1 MFRGT
6 GGFRPAP
13 GVIPEVSGPG
23 LPLSAGMLGD
33 IEPLLRALR
42 APLGDAAPSELTF
55 TNLFLFRAVRG
66 WRHHT
71 DPLPHL
77 SGRSYDGSVQLLP
90 LFDLARADPD
100 MLRSVQGEQGW
111 FCPVATATLEA
122 LARTRFESRAERAD
136 ADYLYAAAAFR
147 DYAGAGLGPKR
158 AAVARLHDQH
168 AMQVLPLDAATTA
181 AALEVLQ
188 GWCADK
194 GVAED
199 GADAPACREAL
210 TSLSSGDVPGP
221 ASALSGRLHL
231 ADGVPAGFVIFE
243 ALNPGVQVVR
253 FAKGLQRYDGIF
265 PTMYRHI
272 VLEGGD
278 AVRWLNFEQDLGR
291 PGFRRSKM
299 SFRPAKLL
307 PKHRVRVLP

>member
-1 MFRGT
+1 MIE
-6 GGFRPAP
+6 A
-13 GVIPEVSGPG
+13 G
-23 LPLSAGMLGD
+23 LPLSAGMRGD
-33 IEPLLRALR
+33 IEPLLLEMRV
-42 APLGDAAPSELTF
+42 PLGDEAPSELTF

-66 WRHHT
+66 WRFHR

-77 SGRSYDGSVQLLP
+77 SGLSYDGSVQLLP
-90 LFDLARADPD
+90 LFELASADPD
-100 MLRSVQGEQGW
+100 LLRGMQGERGW
-111 FCPVATATLEA
+111 FCPVATATLEK
-122 LARTRFESRAERAD
+122 LDPKRFEARAERAD

-158 AAVARLHDQH
+158 AAVARLHEQH
-168 AMQVLPLDAATTA
+168 AMQVLPLGAATA
-181 AALEVLQ
+181 AAAREVLQ

-210 TSLSSGDVPGP
+210 AALSSGEATDP
-221 ASALSGRLHL
+221 AAALSGRLHL
-231 ADGVPAGFVIFE
+231 ADGVPAGFTLCE
-243 ALNPGVQVVR
+243 ALNPGVRVVR
-253 FAKGLQRYDGIF
+253 FAKGLRRYDGIF
-265 PTMYRHI
+265 PTMYRHL

-278 AVRWLNFEQDLGR
+278 ALRWLNFEQDLGR
-291 PGFRRSKM
+291 TGFRRSKM

>member
-1 MFRGT
+1 MSE
-6 GGFRPAP
+6 A
-13 GVIPEVSGPG
+13 G
-23 LPLSAGMLGD
+23 LPLSADMHGD
-33 IEPLLRALR
+33 IGPALRTLR
-42 APLGDAAPSELTF
+42 APHDEAAPSELTF

-66 WRHHT
+66 WRYHS

-77 SGRSYDGSVQLLP
+77 SGRTYDGSIQLLP
-90 LFDLARADPD
+90 LSDLADVDPA
-100 MLRSVQGEQGW
+100 MLRSMQGERGW
-111 FCPVATATLEA
+111 FCPVATATLET
-122 LARTRFESRAERAD
+122 LDRTRFEARAERAD
-136 ADYLYAAAAFR
+136 ADYLYAATAFR

-158 AAVARLHDQH
+158 TAVARLHDQH
-168 AMQVLPLDAATTA
+168 TMQVLPLDAATVA
-181 AALEVLQ
+181 AAREVLQ

-194 GVAED
+194 GVADD

-210 TSLSSGDVPGP
+210 AALSSGDRTGP
-221 ASALSGRLHL
+221 AAALSGRLHL
-231 ADGVPAGFVIFE
+231 ANGEPAGFTLCE
-243 ALNPGVQVVR
+243 ELNPGVQVVR

-278 AVRWLNFEQDLGR
+278 AVRWLNFEQDLGS

-299 SFRPAKLL
+299 SFRPTKLL